1 MKRFWLLISY
11 IVFLL
16 LFLSNLNAQIDDSID
31 NLSECGGHFYNPC
44 TSYEEEMLDSRY
56 GYELSPHDTIRVL
69 AIFVEMEYSD
79 TIKDPFLHGSKYWSV
94 GALPIWAD
102 SLFAAYDT
110 TDFSYKRVTRYYQYA
125 SSNDHIVLG
134 DYLLAPDNGGIFKV
148 STVSGSADLSNIVQ
162 VVNQKLNTS
171 IVTANGL
178 SSFSQFDKWTPT
190 TRGYEKPN
198 NPNGKW
204 DYIVFVIRNSLNP
217 NNPNGVTASGG
228 LRYLLGHRIDKASIV
243 CAGNTSNP
251 THVIRHE
258 YAHML
263 LGYDDFHT
271 CGGGWAEHNN
281 YWIPQTGG
289 WALLG
294 LYGSSLMCWNAWDR
308 YRLGWR
314 GTNNAYDISAR
325 SSNGITEVNGDING
339 INGYAEYVLRDFV
352 TTGDALRIKLPYID
366 GDKEYPEWIW
376 LENHQG
382 VNNNNIEFDQWQYQD
397 KTCVQDFV
405 PGLMAY
411 IQINS
416 DIRVSNNQS
425 EVYNQHADYLNPLTA
440 NGLWDRRF
448 LTDSINNGCV
458 NNARIRPF
466 LRFKENPL
474 TGCGDQSFYAIDLDG
489 NDSLYSIP
497 NKANKHDQVSNWTE
511 IYGNDTLRNLFQLGH
526 SSHSFNLSGNKKIG
540 ISTNPS
546 SAPLINMVG
555 QRFQLTS
562 AKNLRKTYLNG
573 ISIEIIEQNA
583 TNGNIKV
590 RVRYDDVDVENDVRW
605 CSDSIVL
612 NNIQTNSGYSLNVKQ
627 GKTILLDQG
636 LNATRMTNP
645 IMFNGQKI
653 FASPTTF
660 IVQPDVKIHLESAAK
675 IVLDN
680 SSKLHLR
687 EGASCIVE
695 DNGDI
700 EVKDG
705 TVLQLDDCS
714 SIVIN
719 GMGKLI
725 VRSGAELRISPEA
738 TLAFQNGLQNL
749 VLETGAIIPSGYANP
764 YSLLTNTVSNAAITS
779 NTTWSGVNYEINGS
793 IVVETGATLNI
804 VSSLLRFNDNDGR
817 VIIKPGGKLI
827 LNGSTLQSSHSC
839 NDTWQGIEVWGN
851 SSAHQYMVNNN
862 YLQGY
867 LEMKNGA
874 TIENAKCAVQLW
886 RPNYISTTGG
896 IIHAT
901 DAVFRNNATSLIALN
916 YNNYNPNTGH
926 DMDYNSYF
934 TDCEFVVDGNY
945 LGNETFYTHV
955 ELGYNRGIDFTVC
968 DFSVSSSANG
978 VSANNAGITAYSAG
992 FGVKSSCMDPNTYP
1006 CPTNSIKGCTFT
1018 GFNTGILSINEG
1030 NNTNTLSIKD
1040 AVFTNNHTGI
1050 HALNI
1055 GYAAIVGN
1063 EFNIGCGT
1071 DCTYGVYIDGAT
1083 SFCIEENLF
1092 KPATFIKCTRYG
1104 VGVFNSPSINDIY
1117 LNTFNNLTYG
1127 NLSYGVNYNVNGGL
1141 TYSCNENSGNKI
1153 DFCVLKDNGFGMP
1166 KPIQGS
1172 STSPAGN
1179 TFGGSQYHIYN
1190 DGDLLMDYHYNSS
1203 ATGQTPNSSKL
1214 YRVNAYP
1221 TTYSNSCASHYGG
1234 GGVLK
1239 SPEEKA
1245 ALAEIYKTSQD
1256 NHERYLAAGDIIRS
1270 NLNDSVAN
1278 PTELRQWLANMN
1290 EIASDRMIVA
1300 SYIHEG
1306 DFTNAFA
1313 IANTLPNKYNLQGD
1327 ELSDHSDYMTLLNLY
1342 RALYNSNR
1350 TVREL
1355 TESEKETVANIAENG
1370 HGASKLMATGI
1381 IMETSDRTA
1390 VSYIC
1395 PALSREDG
1403 DRSKDNSDDNSYDK
1417 TSELFVGLSPIPA
1430 STWVSVD
1437 YKLPAYYAKA
1447 TMTIMSSYGVK
1458 IMDIE
1463 LSGDKGTTTVDLRD
1477 LSSGV
1482 YSYIVRCG
1490 DKILTGKLVVTK

>member
-1 MKRFWLLISY
+1 MKTYFLILCFVFMSFIVKAQEDFKCFTRIDTNYIGVNVDSLYYQICNGTTQVWENSY
-11 IVFLL
+11 WDHYRD
-16 LFLSNLNAQIDDSID
+16 LNMYIPDMDTTKPLHVTPIKTVRLNINIIQKDDGTGNFDNSYNTRKRMRQII
-31 NLSECGGHFYNPC
+31 
-44 TSYEEEMLDSRY
+44 TSVNNRYSSFGPSDAIAWVTELPNYDSRIRFSI
-56 GYELSPHDTIRVL
+56 GDTINERL
-69 AIFVEMEYSD
+69 YFYQN
-79 TIKDPFLHGSKYWSV
+79 
-94 GALPIWAD
+94 
-102 SLFAAYDT
+102 
-110 TDFSYKRVTRYYQYA
+110 TDWW
-125 SSNDHIVLG
+125 G
-134 DYLLAPDNGGIFKV
+134 D
-148 STVSGSADLSNIVQ
+148 TVSDNIMTYIHSNYPEREEA
-162 VVNQKLNTS
+162 VN
-171 IVTANGL
+171 
-178 SSFSQFDKWTPT
+178 
-190 TRGYEKPN
+190 
-198 NPNGKW
+198 
-204 DYIVFVIRNSLNP
+204 VFIYGNP
-217 NNPNGVTASGG
+217 NNSRNGGSATYPNNMNFFSNQSINMFYWNSLSGDGAKANLLAHELGHILSLGHTYEDIWVSYTCDQNYRDFLKDVFLVTLPNGTNCPHICK
-228 LRYLLGHRIDKASIV
+228 Y
-243 CAGNTSNP
+243 
-251 THVIRHE
+251 
-258 YAHML
+258 
-263 LGYDDFHT
+263 
-271 CGGGWAEHNN
+271 
-281 YWIPQTGG
+281 
-289 WALLG
+289 
-294 LYGSSLMCWNAWDR
+294 NAD
-308 YRLGWR
+308 
-314 GTNNAYDISAR
+314 ADS
-325 SSNGITEVNGDING
+325 VNGD
-339 INGYAEYVLRDFV
+339 
-352 TTGDALRIKLPYID
+352 RIT
-366 GDKEYPEWIW
+366 
-376 LENHQG
+376 
-382 VNNNNIEFDQWQYQD
+382 NN
-397 KTCVQDFV
+397 
-405 PGLMAY
+405 LM
-411 IQINS
+411 
-416 DIRVSNNQS
+416 
-425 EVYNQHADYLNPLTA
+425 
-440 NGLWDRRF
+440 G
-448 LTDSINNGCV
+448 
-458 NNARIRPF
+458 
-466 LRFKENPL
+466 
-474 TGCGDQSFYAIDLDG
+474 
-489 NDSLYSIP
+489 
-497 NKANKHDQVSNWTE
+497 
-511 IYGNDTLRNLFQLGH
+511 
-526 SSHSFNLSGNKKIG
+526 GNKNSKY
-540 ISTNPS
+540 ISPMQAGNMHRAMS
-546 SAPLINMVG
+546 MYSVRKYVECEKSNVPLVITGEEVWDFNMKLY
-555 QRFQLTS
+555 RDL
-562 AKNLRKTYLNG
+562 
-573 ISIEIIEQNA
+573 IIE
-583 TNGNIKV
+583 NGAKV
-590 RVRYDDVDVENDVRW
+590 TLTCRLVMH
-605 CSDSIVL
+605 SD
-612 NNIQTNSGYSLNVKQ
+612 
-627 GKTILLDQG
+627 
-636 LNATRMTNP
+636 
-645 IMFNGQKI
+645 
-653 FASPTTF
+653 
-660 IVQPDVKIHLESAAK
+660 AK
-675 IVLDN
+675 I
-680 SSKLHLR
+680 
-687 EGASCIVE
+687 
-695 DNGDI
+695 
-700 EVKDG
+700 
-705 TVLQLDDCS
+705 
-714 SIVIN
+714 
-719 GMGKLI
+719 
-725 VRSGAELRISPEA
+725 
-738 TLAFQNGLQNL
+738 
-749 VLETGAIIPSGYANP
+749 
-764 YSLLTNTVSNAAITS
+764 
-779 NTTWSGVNYEINGS
+779 
-793 IVVETGATLNI
+793 
-804 VSSLLRFNDNDGR
+804 
-817 VIIKPGGKLI
+817 IIKPGGRLI
-827 LNGSTLQSSHSC
+827 VDGATIS
-839 NDTWQGIEVWGN
+839 NDIYDKNFWQGIEVWGN

-916 YNNYNPNTGH
+916 YNNYNPHNGH
-926 DMDYNSYF
+926 ESDYNGYLR
-934 TDCEFVVDGNY
+934 DCEFVVDGNY

-955 ELGYNRGIDFTVC
+955 ELGYNRGIDFTGC

-1092 KPATFIKCTRYG
+1092 KPAYNIKCTRYG

-1239 SPEEKA
+1239 SPEEKT

-1313 IANTLPNKYNLQGD
+1313 LANTLPNKYNLQGD
-1327 ELSDHSDYMTLLNLY
+1327 ELSDHNDYMTLLNLY

-1403 DRSKDNSDDNSYDK
+1403 DKNEDTFGNKDIDYVD
-1417 TSELFVGLSPIPA
+1417 ELFVGLSPIPA

-1437 YKLPAYYAKA
+1437 YKLPANYAKA
-1447 TMTIMSSYGVK
+1447 TMTIMSSYGAK
-1458 IMDIE
+1458 IMDVE
-1463 LSGDKGTTTVDLRD
+1463 LLGDKGTTTVDLSD
-1477 LSSGV
+1477 LSNGV